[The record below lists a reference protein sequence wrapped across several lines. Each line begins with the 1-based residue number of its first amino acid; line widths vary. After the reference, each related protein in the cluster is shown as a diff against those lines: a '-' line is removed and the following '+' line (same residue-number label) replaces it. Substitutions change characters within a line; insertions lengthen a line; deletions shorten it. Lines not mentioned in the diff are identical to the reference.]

1 MHHTYIYR
9 LYWTPHIPHTEYHDN
24 EIPRPS
30 PYCQQVRKDLLFF
43 GHRKLAHSMMKI
55 NKEAVFDSEIYAY

>member
-30 PYCQQVRKDLLFF
+30 PYCQQVRKDLLFLVI
-43 GHRKLAHSMMKI
+43 GSLHIA
-55 NKEAVFDSEIYAY
+55 

>member
-30 PYCQQVRKDLLFF
+30 PYCQQVRKDLFLVI
-43 GHRKLAHSMMKI
+43 GSLHIA
-55 NKEAVFDSEIYAY
+55 